1 MTAYEF
7 FHLVDSR
14 LQNTEK
20 AGKIKKYEIMRHV
33 RAAEVFLM
41 PADILTHIQNEIHA
55 FSKGQKKI
63 ASYILTNY
71 DKAAF
76 MTASRLGKTVGVS
89 ESTVVRFAVELGYE
103 GYPEMQKTLQELVRN
118 KLTSVQRIEVA
129 SDQFGNQ
136 DVVASVL
143 QRDANAIRMTAEAL
157 DRTQMTRAVGAI
169 LRARCIYIVGVR
181 SSAALANY
189 LNFYFRNIFN
199 DVRLVSS
206 TATSE
211 MFEQLLRVGP
221 EDVVIGFSLPRYS
234 SRTVKVMQ
242 YAHDTG
248 ATCIAVTDK
257 PDAPAGK
264 VADHVLVAKSDMVSV
279 VDSLVAPMSV
289 VNALVVSLAQE
300 QQTQMAKTYEDLET
314 LWDEYDV
321 YERVE

>member
-1 MTAYEF
+1 M
-7 FHLVDSR
+7 S
-14 LQNTEK
+14 
-20 AGKIKKYEIMRHV
+20 
-33 RAAEVFLM
+33 
-41 PADILTHIQNEIHA
+41 ADILTNIQNDIHA

-63 ASYILTNY
+63 AAYILSNY

-76 MTASRLGKTVGVS
+76 MTASRLGKTVEVS

-136 DVVASVL
+136 DVVSSVL
-143 QRDANAIRMTAEAL
+143 QRDANAIRMTSDAL
-157 DRTQMTRAVGAI
+157 DRGQMASAVEAI
-169 LRARCIYIVGVR
+169 LAARHIYIVGVR

-189 LNFYFRNIFN
+189 LNFYFRNIFDN
-199 DVRLVSS
+199 VRLVSS

-221 EDVVIGFSLPRYS
+221 GDVVIGFSLPRYS

>member
-1 MTAYEF
+1 
-7 FHLVDSR
+7 
-14 LQNTEK
+14 
-20 AGKIKKYEIMRHV
+20 
-33 RAAEVFLM
+33 M

-211 MFEQLLRVGP
+211 MFEQLLRVGR
-221 EDVVIGFSLPRYS
+221 EDVVIGISLPRYS
-234 SRTVKVMQ
+234 SRTVKLLQ
-242 YAHDTG
+242 YAHDSG
-248 ATCIAVTDK
+248 ATVVTITDK
-257 PDAPAGK
+257 AEAPAGK
-264 VADHVLVAKSDMVSV
+264 VADYVLCAKSNMVSF

-289 VNALVVSLAQE
+289 INALIVSVGLQQE
-300 QQTQMAKTYEDLET
+300 DSVAKTYEDLERI
-314 LWDEYDV
+314 WDEYDV
-321 YERVE
+321 YEKADV

>member
-1 MTAYEF
+1 MST
-7 FHLVDSR
+7 
-14 LQNTEK
+14 
-20 AGKIKKYEIMRHV
+20 
-33 RAAEVFLM
+33 
-41 PADILTHIQNEIHA
+41 DILARIQAQLHT
-55 FSKGQKKI
+55 FSKGQKRI
-63 ASYILTNY
+63 ANYILESY

-76 MTASRLGKTVGVS
+76 MTASKLGKTVAVS
-89 ESTVVRFAVELGYE
+89 ESTVVRFAVELGFD
-103 GYPEMQKTLQELVRN
+103 GYPSMQRSLQEMVRTR
-118 KLTSVQRIEVA
+118 LTSVQRIEA
-129 SDQFGNQ
+129 ANDRFGDQ
-136 DVVASVL
+136 DVVSSVL
-143 QRDANAIRMTAEAL
+143 QSDIDSIRLTAESL
-157 DRTQMTRAVGAI
+157 DRREMAACVEAI
-169 LRARCIYIVGVR
+169 LQAKHIYIVGVR
-181 SSAALANY
+181 SSAALAAY
-189 LNFYFRNIFN
+189 LNFYFRNLFDN
-199 DVRLVSS
+199 VRLVSS